1 MFCCVMSNVSE
12 HQGPRR
18 FLIARKENISEAVGE
33 RKIKANLK
41 YKLKRNCIEVES
53 KKLFLFFRGLDD
65 VFEMVFVSEV
75 FSRIMISTQNVLIL

>member
-1 MFCCVMSNVSE
+1 MSNVSE

-65 VFEMVFVSEV
+65 VFQHWIFEMIFVSEV